1 MAEGTGGGVL
11 QAQGLRA
18 FALDQDGAISTPDPI
33 PPSSDRDGP
42 SSSSVLYA
50 AGRIFLRYH
59 DMWGS
64 VFGRGVGS
72 SGVFGSEG
80 PRLMQDLTNG
90 LRRITLPR
98 TPLNS
103 PTLSRGALA

>member
-1 MAEGTGGGVL
+1 VAGGRGGGFL
-11 QAQGLRA
+11 QAQGLR
-18 FALDQDGAISTPDPI
+18 FDALDPDGAISMPDPI
-33 PPSSDRDGP
+33 SPSSDRDGLA
-42 SSSSVLYA
+42 SSSVLYA
-50 AGRIFLRYH
+50 GGRVFMRHH

-64 VFGRGVGS
+64 AFGPGAGA
-72 SGVFGSEG
+72 SGVLGSEG